1 MTATINDDDVD
12 LHLYSRNDF
21 IISKKAHYKTV
32 HACRNNSGRTQ
43 IKILIMIILWFCDRV
58 TFRIFFFVCLL
69 DFLKWLYMN
78 YF

>member
-58 TFRIFFFVCLL
+58 TFRIFFLFVYWT
-69 DFLKWLYMN
+69 F
-78 YF
+78 